1 MHILDE
7 LCKRSERGN
16 LRMQCNKVG
25 SFLKLF
31 FNIRMRRNQKLFM
44 HVSSKKKKSEKSTFS
59 YNKLQAKV
67 EMQPEFKINPLDFST
82 YEKGNETSSTILYP
96 KMSVKM

>member
-1 MHILDE
+1 
-7 LCKRSERGN
+7 
-16 LRMQCNKVG
+16 
-25 SFLKLF
+25 
-31 FNIRMRRNQKLFM
+31 M
-44 HVSSKKKKSEKSTFS
+44 HVSSKKKKKKWKTQSFS

-96 KMSVKM
+96 KMSVKMWPFTQLAFQ